1 MQTKVLQAFAEMGLS
16 PSRLV
21 MPTKENVAQLE
32 GLLEAVTAMLETK
45 KLLDKVDHDIQVTQK
60 QTSMRNGQL
69 EDGEGDAEPD
79 VKTEEP
85 MDVDQAQE
93 ETDGNEGRG
102 HSVMSVRSI
111 RSRKKVRYL
120 SIIGSCDV
128 VKAEYTCQSHRSMS
142 ISSVDTN
149 ATSLSTRNTKRQKR
163 G

>member
-1 MQTKVLQAFAEMGLS
+1 MQSKVLQAFAEMGLS

-45 KLLDKVDHDIQVTQK
+45 KLLDKVDHDIQVTKK
-60 QTSMRNGQL
+60 QLAMRNGQL
-69 EDGEGDAEPD
+69 EDAEGDGEPG

-85 MDVDQAQE
+85 MDVDQTQD

-102 HSVMSVRSI
+102 HSVVSVRSV

-120 SIIGSCDV
+120 SSPDLV
-128 VKAEYTCQSHRSMS
+128 T
-142 ISSVDTN
+142 
-149 ATSLSTRNTKRQKR
+149 L
-163 G
+163 